1 MPFQDL
7 MTSLKYHNCDF
18 IEASVTHEKI
28 LPCKALTVKSF
39 LQKMCESPCSLYIQD
54 NQWKEGVN
62 KSMGFR
68 PLLGYCRGS
77 YFLPLSLFLH
87 PTATMKSAG
96 SITLSLRHRF
106 HPHPHCSW
114 IQKEGGGV
122 QCDSCHLPPFQTG
135 ITLDLSHLI
144 AFTSPLLSSCRHC
157 PLHTLCRQTM
167 RGGLCHVA
175 QRKEGGG
182 GVDRHTDKV
191 IGDGAI
197 LSPQRERGVKS
208 QTSRGFI
215 TRFIASGTWDA
226 QSRLEKRYSTDIVEV
241 FFSRVKRSPSPGHVC
256 GKK

>member
-1 MPFQDL
+1 
-7 MTSLKYHNCDF
+7 
-18 IEASVTHEKI
+18 
-28 LPCKALTVKSF
+28 
-39 LQKMCESPCSLYIQD
+39 
-54 NQWKEGVN
+54 
-62 KSMGFR
+62 MGFR

-114 IQKEGGGV
+114 IQKRGGSV
-122 QCDSCHLPPFQTG
+122 WFLPPPSFSNRHH
-135 ITLDLSHLI
+135 IRS
-144 AFTSPLLSSCRHC
+144 FTPHCFHIPPLLSSCRHC

-175 QRKEGGG
+175 QRKERGG

-226 QSRLEKRYSTDIVEV
+226 QSRLEKRYSTDIVE
-241 FFSRVKRSPSPGHVC
+241 FFFLRVKSFPLSWSC
-256 GKK
+256 MW

>member
-1 MPFQDL
+1 MKRRCEQIYGFSSPFGILQRKL
-7 MTSLKYHNCDF
+7 FFAALSLPTSHSD
-18 IEASVTHEKI
+18 HEKCWLNYAI
-28 LPCKALTVKSF
+28 ITPSF
-39 LQKMCESPCSLYIQD
+39 SPPP
-54 NQWKEGVN
+54 
-62 KSMGFR
+62 
-68 PLLGYCRGS
+68 PLL
-77 YFLPLSLFLH
+77 LNP
-87 PTATMKSAG
+87 K
-96 SITLSLRHRF
+96 
-106 HPHPHCSW
+106 
-114 IQKEGGGV
+114 GGGV

-144 AFTSPLLSSCRHC
+144 AFTSPPPVELPPLSTS
-157 PLHTLCRQTM
+157 HTVPPNHERRVMSRSTEK
-167 RGGLCHVA
+167 R
-175 QRKEGGG
+175 RGG